1 MVMLIQRPDQP
12 RIHAHKLIAATAQA
26 MAHEL
31 YDTCM
36 HNNHWYGWWKKQH
49 PGASSR
55 QLELAFV
62 RKNAPKLV
70 ESARA
75 ILARRLDLSN
85 DEAEKSIIYEALLLD
100 NTLVRGRH

>member
-1 MVMLIQRPDQP
+1 MLLTPQP
-12 RIHAHKLIAATAQA
+12 PQRIHAHKLVAATAQA
-26 MAHEL
+26 MAHEV

-36 HNNHWYGWWKKQH
+36 HNNHWYAWWKKQH
-49 PGASSR
+49 PGATPK

-62 RKNAPKLV
+62 RKNAGKFL

-75 ILARRLDLSN
+75 MLARRLDLSN
-85 DEAEKSIIYEALLLD
+85 DEAEKSTIYEALLLD